1 MLSATLTASFLPR
14 SGFYG
19 SFTLD
24 IAIAYYENGQW
35 ISQGWSHLRV
45 RVEPN
50 RQKFDDLKS
59 LRKLSLVTYF
69 DKVVLL
75 NQPLRQREYY
85 FYIERH
91 ENFLDICQLHN
102 VRTFYPLS
110 HKYAIGSYRPCFWL
124 EYGDFKKYNAR
135 YSGNGLD
142 RFCDNVFSGKKWV
155 NGWYYIDVG
164 NASDYTIE
172 FKLSQHS
179 HTHYHLPHPPH
190 PH

>member
-1 MLSATLTASFLPR
+1 MLSATLTASFPPII
-14 SGFYG
+14 SFPG
-19 SFTLD
+19 SYTLK

-45 RVEPN
+45 VPK
-50 RQKFDDLKS
+50 RQELLDLKS
-59 LRKLSLVTYF
+59 LKLSSFTSF

-85 FYIERH
+85 FYIEIDNRLP
-91 ENFLDICQLHN
+91 EYGGGFLRYFYSLH
-102 VRTFYPLS
+102 

-135 YSGNGLD
+135 YSRNGLD
-142 RFCDNVFSGKKWV
+142 RFCDNVFFGGNWV
-155 NGWYYIDVG
+155 NGWYYVDVG

-179 HTHYHLPHPPH
+179 HTHYHYPH